1 MAVLYRHIR
10 LDKNEPFYIG
20 IGANEKRAFNKVSR
34 NIYWKNIVSKTN
46 YTVEIL
52 FDDLTIEQAC
62 EKEKEFIILYGRK
75 DLGTGTL
82 VNMTDGGDYFGCI
95 GYKHTDE
102 HKNYMSNLFKNRPL
116 NKETKNKLSEINK
129 GKKASDETKLKISKI
144 HKGRKK
150 PQSFIDAIKIKNSE
164 RYSSSILDLE
174 TGIFY
179 SIKELASILD
189 LTNVALWYKLKK
201 TDKYKN
207 KYFYDKG

>member
-1 MAVLYRHIR
+1 MAVVYRHIR

-34 NIYWKNIVSKTN
+34 NIYWKNIVNKTD
-46 YTVEIL
+46 YEVQIL

-62 EKEKEFIILYGRK
+62 EKEKEFISLYGRK

-82 VNMTDGGDYFGCI
+82 VNMTDGGDGGCN
-95 GYKHTDE
+95 GYKHTNE
-102 HKNYMSNLFKNRPL
+102 HKKYMSNLYKNRSL
-116 NKETKNKLSEINK
+116 SQETKNKLSEINK

-150 PQSFIDAIKIKNSE
+150 PQSFIDAIKRKNSE

-179 SIKELASILD
+179 SIKELASMLN
-189 LTNVALWYKLKK
+189 LTNVALWHKLKR